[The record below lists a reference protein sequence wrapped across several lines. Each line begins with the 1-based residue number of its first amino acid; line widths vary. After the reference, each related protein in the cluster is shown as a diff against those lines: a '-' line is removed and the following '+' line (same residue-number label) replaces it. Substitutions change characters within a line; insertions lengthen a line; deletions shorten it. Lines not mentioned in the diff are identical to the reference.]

1 MAIPAFKPT
10 NEALAFMTLYKAMTA
25 KVKEEVKK

>member
-1 MAIPAFKPT
+1 MAITAFKPT